1 MLNYIGKTLGCAAEA
16 VIFSIPRS
24 FPMYLK
30 NEYSY
35 EEYLIE
41 GQLCLF
47 AKPAEFNL
55 AKYKKHKAKIEKLTN
70 TRVVLNL
77 DSITNYQRKALLD
90 EKIPFVV
97 KDYQIYLPFLAICL
111 SEKYKNK
118 LSVEKFTPTAQ
129 LVFLY
134 LFYNN
139 TEMTETEISKRL
151 NCTVMSASRAYKM
164 LVECGLFDYKYDG
177 RKKYIVTDKSKSEL
191 LRAAEPF
198 MIDPVEKTVYFNKD
212 VDLSNHLK
220 SGCYALSEKSMLD
233 FAESDKCYALTKDEY
248 KNISGRIDKEQY
260 HSIGGTK
267 TEVWSYS
274 PIFLTNN
281 NSVDDISLIM
291 SMKNETD
298 ERIAV
303 EIDRVRR
310 KYEW

>member
-1 MLNYIGKTLGCAAEA
+1 MLNYVEKALGCVAKD
-16 VIFSIPRS
+16 VPLSIPKS
-24 FPMYLK
+24 FPMFLK

-41 GQLCLF
+41 EQLCLF

-55 AKYKKHKAKIEKLTN
+55 AKYKKHKEKIEELTN
-70 TRVVLNL
+70 IRVVLNL

-97 KDYQIYLPFLAICL
+97 KDYQIYIPFLAICL

-177 RKKYIVTDKSKSEL
+177 RKKYIVTSKSKSEL

-198 MIDPVEKTVYFNKD
+198 MIDPVEKVVYFDNG
-212 VDLSNHLK
+212 VDLSRYLK
-220 SGCYALSEKSMLD
+220 SGYYALSEKSMFD
-233 FAESDKCYALTKDEY
+233 FSGSDKCYALTKGECR
-248 KNISGRIDKEQY
+248 NISGSIDKDQY
-260 HSIGGTK
+260 RSIGGIK
-267 TEVWSYS
+267 TEIWSYS
-274 PIFLTNN
+274 PTFLTNN

-291 SMKNETD
+291 SMKSETD
-298 ERIAV
+298 ERIAA
-303 EIDRVRR
+303 EIDRLRR

>member
-1 MLNYIGKTLGCAAEA
+1 MLNYVENTLGCAAKA
-16 VIFSIPRS
+16 VTFSIPRS

-41 GQLCLF
+41 RQLCLF
-47 AKPAEFNL
+47 AKPTEFNL
-55 AKYKKHKAKIEKLTN
+55 AKYKKHRAKIEELTN
-70 TRVVLNL
+70 TKVILNL
-77 DSITNYQRKALLD
+77 DSITNYQRKTLI
-90 EKIPFVV
+90 EENIPFVV
-97 KDYQIYLPFLAICL
+97 KDRQIYLPFLAICL
-111 SEKYKNK
+111 SEKYENK
-118 LSVEKFTPTAQ
+118 MTVEKFTPSAQ

-139 TEMTETEISKRL
+139 AEMTETEISKRL

-164 LVECGLFDYKYDG
+164 LVECGLFDFKYDG

-191 LRAAEPF
+191 LKSAEPF
-198 MIDPVEKTVYFNKD
+198 MIDPVEKDVYFDKN
-212 VDLSNHLK
+212 VDLSKHLK

-233 FAESDKCYALTKDEY
+233 FAENDKCYALTKDEY
-248 KNISGRIDKEQY
+248 KNISGSINEERY
-260 HSIGGTK
+260 RSIGGIK
-267 TEVWSYS
+267 TEIWSYS

-291 SMKNETD
+291 SMKNEND
-298 ERIAV
+298 ERIAA
-303 EIDRVRR
+303 EIDRLRR